1 MSSTPVCA
9 IQYHPD
15 AYKADRVGVK
25 GRHSAGSGFLTGLF
39 RHGRAP
45 FHASVTPNERHAAEF
60 AEAARQRDPQGR
72 ETRNFRTM
80 LAADPAAECVM
91 VPGPVFDEFAWE
103 RRIKD
108 QRAYSICG
116 VTHTLSSDRI
126 IAGLANFH
134 ILPLQPWD
142 ALVCTSRVARDVV
155 VNAMET
161 YADYL
166 ARRTGAK
173 CATSLKLPII
183 PLGVDGARYAENVA
197 TRQSFRAGIGAGE
210 GDFVILFL
218 GRFTFHAKAHPVPM
232 YLAAE
237 RAAKLLPDRK
247 VHLVMVGQ
255 APNENILKLFKSGAE
270 TYTDAAEVHFVDGR
284 DDGLVSGSWQGADVF
299 LSLSDNIQE
308 TFGLTPI
315 EAMAAGLPAVVSDW
329 DGYKDTVVHGETG
342 FRVPTATPGSGSGLE
357 FAVKYQTRQEDYDR
371 FVGRACMSTS
381 CDLQATTDALV
392 QLAKDPGL
400 RARMGDAGRARARSH
415 YDWSVVIRAY
425 EELWLELR
433 ELRSAAAEVAP
444 RQDQESPHPLYPDP
458 FGIFAPHP
466 SFVLSEDT
474 VISADPES
482 RLAGFDDL
490 TRHPFCSFSSDLM
503 LPSQVLPDLLARLT
517 AGGPLSV
524 GEIERLVAPEMQQH
538 LRRSLPWLA
547 KFGLIKLSSQ

>member
-1 MSSTPVCA
+1 MSATPVCA
-9 IQYHPD
+9 IHYHPD

-45 FHASVTPNERHAAEF
+45 MHVSVTPNENHAAEF
-60 AEAARQRDPQGR
+60 AAAARQRDPQAR
-72 ETRNFRTM
+72 EIRNFQTM
-80 LAADPAAECVM
+80 PAAGSAAECLM
-91 VPGPVFDEFAWE
+91 VPGPVLDEFAWE
-103 RRIKD
+103 RRVRD

-116 VTHTLSSDRI
+116 VTHTLASDRI

-155 VNAMET
+155 ENAMET

-173 CATSLKLPII
+173 CETSLKLPII
-183 PLGVDGARYAENVA
+183 PLGVDGARYAEDQA
-197 TRQSFRAGIGAGE
+197 ARQSFRAGIGARD

-237 RAAKLLPDRK
+237 RAAKRLTDRK

-255 APNENILKLFKSGAE
+255 APNDNILKLFRSGAE

-284 DDGLVSGSWQGADVF
+284 DDDLVNGSWQGADVF

-315 EAMAAGLPAVVSDW
+315 EAMAAGLPSVVSDW
-329 DGYKDTVVHGETG
+329 DGYKDTIVHGETG
-342 FRVPTATPGSGSGLE
+342 FRVPTAAPGSGSGLE
-357 FAVKYQTRQEDYDR
+357 FAVKYQTRRDDYDR

-381 CDLQATTDALV
+381 CDLQATADALV
-392 QLAKDPGL
+392 QLAKDPEL
-400 RARMGDAGRARARSH
+400 RARMGEAGRARARTH

-425 EELWLELR
+425 EDLWLELR
-433 ELRSAAAEVAP
+433 ELRASAPEVAP
-444 RQDQESPHPLYPDP
+444 RGTQESPHPLYPDP
-458 FGIFAPHP
+458 FAIFAPHP
-466 SFVLSEDT
+466 SAVLSADT
-474 VISADPES
+474 VVSADPDSDLDGIED
-482 RLAGFDDL
+482 LA
-490 TRHPFCSFSSDLM
+490 RHPFCTFSSDLM
-503 LPSQVLPDLLARLT
+503 LPSRLLPDVLARLS
-517 AGGPLSV
+517 AEGPLSV
-524 GEIERLVAPEMQQH
+524 GDMESTVAPELRRH
-538 LRRSLPWLA
+538 LRRTLPWLA
-547 KFGLIKLSSQ
+547 KFGLIKLS